1 MPWSKSFIQ
10 DLILLLRVAS
20 GPNASSCA
28 RHHLTPSKE
37 ARLLREAQ
45 DHIRTTPAV
54 QAIVADG
61 NATSIRSRCSCLN
74 QALEQGKDALL
85 GTVSNPDVVF
95 WHRLAL

>member
-1 MPWSKSFIQ
+1 MNFNQCFALTKAHVPQGNTFQ
-10 DLILLLRVAS
+10 PTLQ
-20 GPNASSCA
+20 
-28 RHHLTPSKE
+28 LTPSKE